1 MIKIKKKSE
10 KKVNENANKIYE
22 NRHKFQVGESYSYR
36 DITELCELK
45 YYSSG
50 NGKKKQLDTFRSLFN
65 IEEYKD
71 KNNKNTTMYKILEH
85 KQLSVM
91 EACEIVENKRGTNP
105 NSWGNKKS
113 EYSEIVIDSLLAK
126 LYMMGLF
133 IEDMYREKI
142 IRDNDNYRS
151 SRKHIDKDCYYIETN
166 KFELSCWAGIRNGQ
180 NFKNAKKN
188 RVDFCKNLKTNIR
201 SFEYIYP
208 KVNDS
213 IYKATSYILD
223 LLSDSGHVSFKETM
237 EVIIPEFR
245 DEMGYRLSDE
255 EIEENRQK
263 YNFVTVDAYEFDASL
278 VDKIK
283 ILRGDIAN
291 KMGYKSLSKIYNNS
305 NQRVIDEFNK
315 RLEEQAKEKYGVI
328 KFYPKIVLY
337 VNKTSI
343 FNYLQMKG
351 YEMDEIR
358 EVCTKTFKTHIVN
371 KMLKD
376 RDIINDQSAITSKL
390 EYIANKHNT
399 DKPFFYYDM
408 VQQMKYYTRDLPKLA
423 SALIDPRYKE
433 IEVSDEVQENTKIK
447 YEKKKITFNG
457 VEDIKGT
464 VLVSKTDD
472 ELIKAILEL

>member
-1 MIKIKKKSE
+1 MIKTKKKSE
-10 KKVNENANKIYE
+10 KKINENANKIYE

-36 DITELCELK
+36 DITELCDVK
-45 YYSSG
+45 FQKSG
-50 NGKKKQLDTFRSLFN
+50 NSKNKQLDIFRSLFD

-85 KQLSVM
+85 KQLSVI

-113 EYSEIVIDSLLAK
+113 EYSEIVIDSLLAE

-133 IEDMYREKI
+133 IEDMDRENN
-142 IRDNDNYRS
+142 IRDNDKYRA
-151 SRKHIDKDCYYIETN
+151 RQKNIDENCYCIETN
-166 KFELSCWAGIRNGQ
+166 KFELSCWAGIRNGE

-213 IYKATSYILD
+213 IYKATNYILN
-223 LLSDSGHVSFKETM
+223 LLSDTGHVSFKETM
-237 EVIIPEFR
+237 DVIIPEFR
-245 DEMGYRLSDE
+245 DDEGYRLSDE
-255 EIEENRQK
+255 EIEENSQK
-263 YNFVTVDAYEFDASL
+263 HNFVTVDAYEFDVDL

-305 NQRVIDEFNK
+305 NQRLIDEFNK

-328 KFYPKIVLY
+328 KFYPKVVLY

-351 YEMDEIR
+351 YAMDEIR
-358 EVCTKTFKTHIVN
+358 EVCTKTFKNHIVN

-376 RDIINDQSAITSKL
+376 RDIINDQSAVASKL
-390 EYIANKHNT
+390 EHIAKKHNT
-399 DKPFFYYDM
+399 DNPFFYYDM
-408 VQQMKYYTRDLPKLA
+408 VQQMKYYLRDLPRLA
-423 SALIDPRYKE
+423 SALIDPSYKE
-433 IEVSDEVQENTKIK
+433 IEVSDKVEENTKIK
-447 YEKKKITFNG
+447 YAKKKITFNG
-457 VEDIKGT
+457 VEDVKGT